1 VPVPLELT
9 RARAHGAVLAAIV
22 LLLLAY
28 PSGVATAQSTATT
41 RAEEYAARRRAAAAE
56 VQPSKSRR
64 IEEAFLFIEDSQ
76 IATRLFDPP
85 AGWFVAVG
93 GMAEGNGFTGGGGYR
108 FTPGTGSLDMGAV
121 GSFRQS
127 YRLAAVWRQPL
138 TRSARTHAVASAA
151 RQREAQ
157 LRYSGGTPR
166 PDFDNRIGYAV
177 DSTSADTGVEHRF
190 GPTVALRATAG
201 VLVPSLGRS
210 SDTRLPAL
218 AERFSEALAPGQV
231 YQPTFG
237 VYRAHLLVDRRDAPN
252 AREGSL
258 VDVSL
263 ARLVDTG
270 AGTYTYTSSR
280 ADVQHFVPFWNH
292 TRVLALRVMAEHNQA
307 DADGR
312 VPFYLQPTIGGSRT
326 LRGYQRQR
334 FRDASMVLLQGEYRY
349 EVNPFLMAAVF
360 ADAGQVAPSLA
371 RIRWRDM
378 STDYGVG
385 LRFGYTTGVALR
397 TDVAFGG
404 EDKARLVVTF
414 SGVF

>member
-1 VPVPLELT
+1 MHVLHELT
-9 RARAHGAVLAAIV
+9 PSRARCTALAAQV
-22 LLLLAY
+22 LLLLACL
-28 PSGVATAQSTATT
+28 PNEAAAQLPAT
-41 RAEEYAARRRAAAAE
+41 RAEELAARRREAAAVE
-56 VQPSKSRR
+56 PTPTSRR
-64 IEEAFLFIEDSQ
+64 IEDVFLFIEDSQ
-76 IATRLFDPP
+76 IATRIFDPP
-85 AGWFVAVG
+85 AGWFIAVG

-108 FTPGTGSLDMGAV
+108 FTPGTGSLDLGAV

-127 YRLAAVWRQPL
+127 YRLAAAWRQPL
-138 TRSARTHAVASAA
+138 TASTRTQAVASVA

-166 PDFDNRIGYAV
+166 PDFGNRIGYAV
-177 DSTSADTGVEHRF
+177 DSTSANTGVEYRF
-190 GPTVALRATAG
+190 APAVALRGTVG
-201 VLVPSLGRS
+201 VLAPSLGRS

-218 AERFSEALAPGQV
+218 AERFPEELAPGQV

-237 VYRAHLLVDRRDAPN
+237 VYRAHLLIDRRDAPN
-252 AREGSL
+252 ARQGSL

-263 ARLVDTG
+263 ARLVDTD
-270 AGTYTYTSSR
+270 AGTYSFTSSR

-292 TRVLALRVMAEHNQA
+292 TRVLALRVMAEHNEP

-334 FRDASMVLLQGEYRY
+334 FRDASMILLQGEYRY

-371 RIRWRDM
+371 RVRWRDM